1 MGKYMYDQYKFLISM
16 IPEKLPGS
24 DVGEEYESPER
35 REPPPPVPRK
45 CSNCY
50 KLTRKKYQYVFR
62 EKNFDRPV
70 RKA

>member
-1 MGKYMYDQYKFLISM
+1 M

-62 EKNFDRPV
+62 EKMFDRPV
-70 RKA
+70 RKT

>member
-1 MGKYMYDQYKFLISM
+1 M

-62 EKNFDRPV
+62 EKMFDRPV
-70 RKA
+70 R